1 VAFLPLAPRDQM
13 TSNKLLGIVAALSL
27 ATLLWEMISSLEG
40 PGSAGY
46 KRGDDPTEEHDTP
59 PPPAGQRSEAWAQKF
74 EWRGRPC
81 FFEPG
86 LYVPDRSHQ
95 RLQDGDHEKPA
106 AQ

>member
-1 VAFLPLAPRDQM
+1 M

-27 ATLLWEMISSLEG
+27 TTLLWEMIASLEG

-46 KRGDDPTEEHDTP
+46 KRGDDAAEELDTTASP
-59 PPPAGQRSEAWAQKF
+59 PLSREPSEAWARKF

-95 RLQDGDHEKPA
+95 RLQGGDHEKA
-106 AQ
+106 AARQQ